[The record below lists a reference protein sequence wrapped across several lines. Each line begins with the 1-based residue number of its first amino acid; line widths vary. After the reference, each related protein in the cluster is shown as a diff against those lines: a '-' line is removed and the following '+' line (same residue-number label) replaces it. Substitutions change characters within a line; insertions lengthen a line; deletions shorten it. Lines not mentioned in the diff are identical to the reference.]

1 MAPVSRAEPPASRF
15 VYDGMSRTRL
25 LAAVASVVLA
35 VATLVWESD
44 RGADAR
50 GSVAASAVAS
60 VDGGGPDAPPAA
72 LAVAAD
78 LEARSVERRDLRRT
92 RESAVLA
99 GTLLDADDEVCEC
112 ECECAPDDCPT
123 RLEFIDAIT
132 GREIEVPPT
141 LTDDRDR
148 QVMVPDPYWGRAGR
162 RAGADAGASSD
173 RVVRAAAMVLPR
185 AVPSPYLPWRPFESA
200 TLSDRATSFH
210 AVVPLD
216 HEVSVQLRLLD
227 PEGRPDADAFPAYWV
242 VVDRLVN
249 PARVARQP
257 DGSIRLLGVPWLP
270 GESFRLGFRSH
281 APPRP
286 TEAAADAPAADAPA
300 AAEPVDD
307 ARIFAMTIPMPD
319 SPHEPIVRDVQ
330 PAWEAPPNVFKGRGG
345 HRNLRAGCGCSGC
358 REAPT
363 DLGDVR
369 LRFLDAGRRPIR
381 DLRVR
386 VASTTMLTDADGV
399 VGLRKVLDRSH
410 VEVVDVGYR
419 FEDAVIY
426 VDPDR
431 EVVRELVEAPAGTL
445 DVSVV
450 DASGRAVPSATISV
464 EPESFGW
471 FDVDAQGVQRLD
483 PFTDVTGRRTCH
495 DVPAG
500 EATVRASYG
509 RRRGEAKVVVV
520 ANAPSVVR
528 ITVK

>member
-1 MAPVSRAEPPASRF
+1 MRRARP
-15 VYDGMSRTRL
+15 
-25 LAAVASVVLA
+25 LAA
-35 VATLVWESD
+35 
-44 RGADAR
+44 
-50 GSVAASAVAS
+50 AASALLAS
-60 VDGGGPDAPPAA
+60 CVLAWALGRA
-72 LAVAAD
+72 LATGGEGVTAAASTADDVAGNDVAPTTLAAAPD
-78 LEARSVERRDLRRT
+78 LAPGSG
-92 RESAVLA
+92 VLPVPRPTVDAAGAATIVA
-99 GTLLDADDEVCEC
+99 GTLVEPDDEVL
-112 ECECAPDDCPT
+112 ECACGLEGCPSHV
-123 RLEFIDAIT
+123 EFVDAIT
-132 GREIEVPPT
+132 GLEVT
-141 LTDDRDR
+141 VGSNLTEDPLR
-148 QVMVPDPYWGRAGR
+148 QVHVPEPFWGRVGR
-162 RAGADAGASSD
+162 RVSQTSGALGD
-173 RVVRAAAMVLPR
+173 RVLRASEMTLPL
-185 AVPSPYLPWRPFESA
+185 AVPSPYLAWRGFDPA
-200 TLSDRATSFH
+200 TMSDRANSFH
-210 AVVPLD
+210 TVVPLD
-216 HEVSVQLRLLD
+216 HEVDVRLRILDDEARSDTEAVIAYWSV
-227 PEGRPDADAFPAYWV
+227 ADALVAKPA
-242 VVDRLVN
+242 
-249 PARVARQP
+249 VARSS
-257 DGSIRLLGVPWLP
+257 DGSVRLLGVPWLP
-270 GESFRLGFRSH
+270 GESFQLGFRSH

-286 TEAAADAPAADAPA
+286 PAAASDARVADASA
-300 AAEPVDD
+300 TAEPVDD

-345 HRNLRAGCGCSGC
+345 HRNLRAVCGCSGC

-419 FEDAVIY
+419 FEGEVIF

-445 DVSVV
+445 EVSVV